1 MATTLAA
8 DTPVLESVVF
18 PVRGMTCSSCV
29 NRITR
34 SLRKVDG
41 VTKVRVDL
49 ARETAT
55 VTRAHGRASDGML
68 AAAVSD
74 AGYEADL
81 SAVTVAP
88 AAAPTGLLSRL
99 LRR

>member
-1 MATTLAA
+1 MATTLAS

-18 PVRGMTCSSCV
+18 PVRGMTCSSCI

-49 ARETAT
+49 RSETAT
-55 VTRAHGRASDGML
+55 VTRVGGRAPDAML
-68 AAAVSD
+68 AAAVSG

-88 AAAPTGLLSRL
+88 AVAPTGLLSRL
-99 LRR
+99 LGR